1 MMWQEWEDFNKST
14 VDMVTDWLMTGVTDD
29 ADRSIVLT
37 LLQVAFLGKCDD
49 WGLGP
54 QGWPFY
60 CLPDL
65 VADCCESGDYI
76 LSTCLDQFCWD
87 VVNYSWLPFLQWLYC
102 SLHFLAKDGVVI
114 LCICLGTVQYW
125 QISIGLVIVQLRLQS
140 SILSIGSV
148 FLLLLWDFF

>member
-102 SLHFLAKDGVVI
+102 SLHFFAKEGWSPSVSVWGQFSTDRSPLALW
-114 LCICLGTVQYW
+114 LCSSEQYSVH
-125 QISIGLVIVQLRLQS
+125 QFSIYHSPVRH
-140 SILSIGSV
+140 
-148 FLLLLWDFF
+148 FP